1 LRPTV
6 PVSFLPDNSAN
17 RSGQQRRGQKPDKT
31 NLTEIKVIKEMA
43 DMLMPARSPVR
54 SVSASFKEAL

>member
-1 LRPTV
+1 
-6 PVSFLPDNSAN
+6 VSFLPDNSGN
-17 RSGQQRRGQKPDKT
+17 RTGQQRRGQKPDKT

-43 DMLMPARSPVR
+43 YMLMPARSPVR